1 MTIDQFINAVS
12 KIDGWYLQGT
22 GIRKTGGLG
31 EIVMA
36 FCPITAVHN
45 YKKKPKQ
52 PYTPA
57 QFDLAGR
64 ELRLK
69 HENYNLIALAADYK
83 CAEHITRTTEGR
95 LQNAIR
101 RKLLKACKLKE
112 NQ

>member
-1 MTIDQFINAVS
+1 MTIDQFMNALS

-22 GIRKTGGLG
+22 GIRMIDNTPLT
-31 EIVMA
+31 

-45 YKKKPKQ
+45 FKKKPKQ
-52 PYTPA
+52 PYTSA

-64 ELRLK
+64 ELGLK

-83 CAEHITRTTEGR
+83 CSELTARTPEGR

-112 NQ
+112 L

>member
-22 GIRKTGGLG
+22 GIRKINGNPPEGPMT
-31 EIVMA
+31 
-36 FCPITAVHN
+36 FCPITAACYH
-45 YKKKPKQ
+45 KTGLM
-52 PYTPA
+52 YTPG

-83 CAEHITRTTEGR
+83 CAEYNARTTPEGR